1 MHRAPPHDEPFTDRR
16 HKPPCSATNT
26 EKSALQTP
34 HMTTA
39 SPQVLLSTADTLPD
53 MPVPRRAR
61 SIDQHG
67 CLDPRCRAAA
77 LGPLGQRAAA
87 PPAPRVSWLS
97 SRPPNSQ
104 PHHRRRRDDRLPG
117 GRNGHVGTRGARQC
131 AAAICGKTALWPAFE
146 VVRRQSKC
154 DDAPAPPTRA
164 SASSLALLHEA
175 AAERDALVV
184 DVPHCFRCSEVVHGG
199 CAAGR
204 SADLVRRSL
213 DGSAWLSGRKER
225 LVASLPH
232 AGLGP
237 PVGVR
242 LLLY

>member
-1 MHRAPPHDEPFTDRR
+1 
-16 HKPPCSATNT
+16 
-26 EKSALQTP
+26 
-34 HMTTA
+34 MTTA

-97 SRPPNSQ
+97 SWPPNSQ
-104 PHHRRRRDDRLPG
+104 PHHRRRRDHRLPDG
-117 GRNGHVGTRGARQC
+117 QNGHVGTRGARQC
-131 AAAICGKTALWPAFE
+131 AAPISGKTALWPAFE
-146 VVRRQSKC
+146 VVRRQLKC
-154 DDAPAPPTRA
+154 DGAPAPPTRA

-175 AAERDALVV
+175 AAERHALVV
-184 DVPHCFRCSEVVHGG
+184 DVPQCFRCSEVVNGG

-232 AGLGP
+232 AGLAR

-242 LLLY
+242 FSSVQSKAQV